1 MLILNFDILTDIN
14 LRRIGLFSLICIT
27 YNIFYFPFI
36 NIFFIRNINNFLL
49 FLILIGFKCI
59 FNIIWDFSFRNIIFP
74 WLIFFIKF
82 LDIFWITIRLII
94 TTNIIDFYNILG
106 LYNYGFR
113 INYNRLWR
121 FGLNVMISENFM
133 HISILINLKLQTFG
147 DSLIELIDLISS
159 TLTILFFKKK
169 RKLENTLL

>member
-1 MLILNFDILTDIN
+1 MLILNLN
-14 LRRIGLFSLICIT
+14 RLQ
-27 YNIFYFPFI
+27 
-36 NIFFIRNINNFLL
+36 
-49 FLILIGFKCI
+49 CI
-59 FNIIWDFSFRNIIFP
+59 FNIIWYFSFGNIIFP

-82 LDIFWITIRLII
+82 LDIFWVNIRLII
-94 TTNIIDFYNILG
+94 TTFIDFYIILG

-113 INYNRLWR
+113 INYYRLWR

-147 DSLIELIDLISS
+147 DSLIELINLFCC

-169 RKLENTLL
+169 RKLENTLLQKHILVQYLFLHDFF